1 MLDTLLSAGIDALRE
16 YLALHVLLCL
26 VPAFFLAG
34 AIASLFSKESVL
46 RYFGADS
53 PKYITYPVAA
63 ISGIMLAVCSCTVLP
78 LFAGIYKRGAG
89 IGPATTFLYSA
100 PAINLLA
107 IVYTAKILGFDI
119 GVARAVA
126 AIVLSVVIGLT
137 MSMVFHNHETRPG
150 FKSNP
155 DKGHTKTTIIFILL
169 LAILVF
175 AGMAATM
182 LEKAA
187 VILLVLI
194 TIALSWLWYTRE
206 ELKSWMEETWF
217 LAKQIIPLLFAGVFL
232 AGIIVALLPGEFV
245 ATLVGGNSISANL
258 ISSVSGS
265 LMYFST
271 LTEVPII
278 SALTKLGM
286 GRGPAL
292 TMLLA
297 GPALSL
303 PNMIVISRIMGI
315 KRTGLYITLVIFAA
329 TVSGIIFGNMV
340 A

>member
-1 MLDTLLSAGIDALRE
+1 MFNTLLFAGIDALRE

-26 VPAFFLAG
+26 IPAFFLAG

-46 RYFGADS
+46 KYFGADS

-78 LFAGIYKRGAG
+78 LFAGIYKRGGG

-107 IVYTAKILGFDI
+107 IVYTAQILGFDI
-119 GVARAVA
+119 GAARAVA
-126 AIVLSVVIGLT
+126 AIGLSVVIGLI
-137 MSMVFHNHETRPG
+137 MSVAFKNHNKMPG
-150 FKSNP
+150 FKTSGDDRNNR
-155 DKGHTKTTIIFILL
+155 TTIIFILL

-175 AGMAATM
+175 AGIAATM

-194 TIALSWLWYTRE
+194 TIALSWLWYTPE
-206 ELKSWMEETWF
+206 ELKSWMQETWF
-217 LAKQIIPLLFAGVFL
+217 LVKQITPLLFAGVFL
-232 AGIIVALLPGEFV
+232 AGVIVAVLPEEFV
-245 ATLVGGNSISANL
+245 ATLVGGNSLSANL

-303 PNMIVISRIMGI
+303 PNMIVISRIMGV
-315 KRTGLYITLVIFAA
+315 KRAGLYIILVILAA
-329 TVSGIIFGNMV
+329 LISGIIFGNLV

>member
-26 VPAFFLAG
+26 IPAFFLAG

-46 RYFGADS
+46 KYFGADS

-63 ISGIMLAVCSCTVLP
+63 ISGVMLAVCSCTVLP

-126 AIVLSVVIGLT
+126 AIGLSVVIGLT
-137 MSMVFHNHETRPG
+137 MSVVFQNHNKMPG
-150 FKSNP
+150 FKTNG
-155 DKGHTKTTIIFILL
+155 DDRNIRTTIIFILL

-175 AGMAATM
+175 AGIAATM

-206 ELKSWMEETWF
+206 ELKNWMQETWF
-217 LAKQIIPLLFAGVFL
+217 LVKQITPLLFAGVFL
-232 AGIIVALLPGEFV
+232 AGVIVAVLPGEFV

-286 GRGPAL
+286 GKGPAL

-303 PNMIVISRIMGI
+303 PNMIVISRIMGT
-315 KRTGLYITLVIFAA
+315 KRTGLYIALVIFAA
-329 TVSGIIFGNMV
+329 LVSGIIFGNMV

>member
-1 MLDTLLSAGIDALRE
+1 MLDTLLLAGIDALRE

-26 VPAFFLAG
+26 IPAFFLAG

-46 RYFGADS
+46 KYFGADS
-53 PKYITYPVAA
+53 PKYVTYPVAA

-119 GVARAVA
+119 GAARAVA
-126 AIVLSVVIGLT
+126 AIGLSVVIGLT
-137 MSMVFHNHETRPG
+137 MSFVFLNHNKIPG
-150 FKSNP
+150 FKTNG
-155 DKGHTKTTIIFILL
+155 DDRNIRTTITFLLL

-175 AGMAATM
+175 AGIAATT

-187 VILLVLI
+187 VILLVLV

-206 ELKSWMEETWF
+206 ELKSWMQETWF
-217 LAKQIIPLLFAGVFL
+217 LVKQITPLLFAGVFL
-232 AGIIVALLPGEFV
+232 AGVIVAVLPGEFV

-286 GRGPAL
+286 GKGPAL

-303 PNMIVISRIMGI
+303 PNMIVISRIMGT
-315 KRTGLYITLVIFAA
+315 KKAGLYIILVIFASL
-329 TVSGIIFGNMV
+329 VSGIIFGNMV

>member
-1 MLDTLLSAGIDALRE
+1 MFNTLLFAGIDALRE

-26 VPAFFLAG
+26 IPAFFLAG

-46 RYFGADS
+46 KYFGADS

-107 IVYTAKILGFDI
+107 IVYTAQILGFDI
-119 GVARAVA
+119 GAARAVA
-126 AIVLSVVIGLT
+126 AIGLSVVIGLI
-137 MSMVFHNHETRPG
+137 MSVVFKNHNKMPG
-150 FKSNP
+150 FKTSSDDRNNR
-155 DKGHTKTTIIFILL
+155 TTIIFILL

-175 AGMAATM
+175 AGIAATM

-194 TIALSWLWYTRE
+194 TIALSWLWYTPK
-206 ELKSWMEETWF
+206 ELKSWMQETWF
-217 LAKQIIPLLFAGVFL
+217 LVKQITPLLFAGVFL
-232 AGIIVALLPGEFV
+232 AGVIVAVLPEEFV
-245 ATLVGGNSISANL
+245 ASLVGGNSLSANL

-303 PNMIVISRIMGI
+303 PNMIVISRIMGV
-315 KRTGLYITLVIFAA
+315 KRAGLYIILVILAA
-329 TVSGIIFGNMV
+329 LISGIIFGNLV

>member
-1 MLDTLLSAGIDALRE
+1 MFNTLLFSGIDALRE

-46 RYFGADS
+46 KYFGADS

-119 GVARAVA
+119 GAARAVA
-126 AIVLSVVIGLT
+126 AIGLSVVIGLT
-137 MSMVFHNHETRPG
+137 MSVVFHNHETRSG

-155 DKGHTKTTIIFILL
+155 DNGHIRTTIIFILL
-169 LAILVF
+169 LSILVF
-175 AGMAATM
+175 TGMAATM

-187 VILLVLI
+187 VIMLVLI
-194 TIALSWLWYTRE
+194 TIALSWLWYTHE
-206 ELKSWMEETWF
+206 ELKSWMQETWF
-217 LAKQIIPLLFAGVFL
+217 LAKQITPLLFAGVFL
-232 AGIIVALLPGEFV
+232 AGVIVALLPGEFV
-245 ATLVGGNSISANL
+245 ATLVGGNSLSANL

-286 GRGPAL
+286 GWGPAL

-303 PNMIVISRIMGI
+303 PNMIVISRIMGM
-315 KRTGLYITLVIFAA
+315 KRAGFYIILVILAA
-329 TVSGIIFGNMV
+329 LISGMIFGNLV
-340 A
+340 E

>member
-1 MLDTLLSAGIDALRE
+1 MLDTLLFAGIDALRE

-46 RYFGADS
+46 KYFGADS
-53 PKYITYPVAA
+53 PKYVTYPVAA

-126 AIVLSVVIGLT
+126 AIGLSVVIGLS
-137 MSMVFHNHETRPG
+137 MSGVFHNHETRPG
-150 FKSNP
+150 FISNP
-155 DKGHTKTTIIFILL
+155 DNGHIRTTIIFILL

-175 AGMAATM
+175 AGIASTM

-206 ELKSWMEETWF
+206 ELTSWMEETWF

-245 ATLVGGNSISANL
+245 ATMVGGNSISANL

-329 TVSGIIFGNMV
+329 MVSGIIFGNMV